1 MRRFLGFIAA
11 IASVPLAIL
20 IAFAMLGVTGFAT
33 FLDRAWSDWVGSAVI
48 FSIYAVPLALGV
60 GVIVGLPGALIMES
74 AGIRSARAFAALGGL
89 TGIAPFLVFHLIV
102 MAFAREDSAWRALQ
116 VAAASA
122 ALGAWCGVWAALV
135 YWRIAVRGRRG
146 AEAQRQSF

>member
-20 IAFAMLGVTGFAT
+20 IAFAILAVTGFAT
-33 FLDRAWSDWVGSAVI
+33 FLDRSWSDWVGSAVI
-48 FSIYAVPLALGV
+48 FSIYAVPLALAV
-60 GVIVGLPGALIMES
+60 GIVVGLPGALIMES
-74 AGIRSARAFAALGGL
+74 AGVTSARAFATLGGL

-102 MAFAREDSAWRALQ
+102 IAFAREDSAWRAFEF
-116 VAAASA
+116 AAAWA

-135 YWRIAVRGRRG
+135 YWRIAVRARLD
-146 AEAQRQSF
+146 RQ

>member
-20 IAFAMLGVTGFAT
+20 IAFAILAVTGFAT

-48 FSIYAVPLALGV
+48 FSIYAVPLALAIGLV
-60 GVIVGLPGALIMES
+60 VGLPGALIMES
-74 AGIRSARAFAALGGL
+74 AGVTSARAFATLGGL

-102 MAFAREDSAWRALQ
+102 MAFAREDSEWRALEF
-116 VAAASA
+116 AATWA
-122 ALGAWCGVWAALV
+122 ALGAWCGLWAALV
-135 YWRIAVRGRRG
+135 YWRIAVRPTK
-146 AEAQRQSF
+146 